1 MLIGKIGPKYGGE
14 GNCEE
19 GVLGEGEGALY
30 GEDLYPRV
38 FGRSRCII
46 QADIKFRKVL
56 ADRT

>member
-1 MLIGKIGPKYGGE
+1 MVGE